1 MNVIYV
7 EDRIN
12 IITSKEND
20 GYEIDR
26 NKEIDIVSYG
36 FCIHLS

>member
-1 MNVIYV
+1 MNLIYMKV
-7 EDRIN
+7 RIN

-26 NKEIDIVSYG
+26 NKEIDIVSYR
-36 FCIHLS
+36 FLFT